1 VAVIIAG
8 ERFEAR
14 IEEAGA
20 ELRSLRDR
28 QSGAEYL
35 WPGDQTWW
43 SGSAPIL
50 FPNVGGL
57 KDGKYRHNGV
67 EYSLPQHGFARRSL
81 FAVAAASPV
90 SALFELAASAETRK
104 QYPFDFRLRV
114 TFLLEAHGLAVQYEV
129 SNAGAQNMLF
139 SIGSH
144 PAIRLPFAGGQLENY
159 YLHFSEEE
167 HIPRHFFDN
176 GLMLAETAPAFDS
189 SRQIF
194 LRPDLFERGV
204 LIFQHPASQVISIRN
219 SRNSQA
225 VSLVTGGA
233 PYLGLWAKPGR
244 CPFLCIEPWYGL
256 PDGPNATGELS
267 EKEGILRLEA
277 GGSFTSTYRLEIA

>member
-1 VAVIIAG
+1 MAVTIAG

-20 ELRSLRDR
+20 ELKSLKDR
-28 QSGAEYL
+28 QSGEEYL

-57 KDGKYRHNGV
+57 KNNKYTHRGA
-67 EYSLPQHGFARRSL
+67 EYSLPQHGFARRSRFSL
-81 FAVAAASPV
+81 AAAGPA
-90 SALFELAASAETRK
+90 SAAFELAAGTETRQ
-104 QYPFDFRLRV
+104 QYPFDFLLRA
-114 TFLLEAHGLAVQYEV
+114 TFLLEARGLAVQYDV
-129 SNAGAQNMLF
+129 TNTGAEELLF

-167 HIPRHFFDN
+167 SLERYFFDN
-176 GLMLAETAPAFDS
+176 GLMLGQTAPAFDT

-204 LIFQHPASQVISIRN
+204 LIFKHPASQVISIRN
-219 SRNSQA
+219 SLNPRA
-225 VSLVTGGA
+225 VAVVTGGA

-244 CPFLCIEPWYGL
+244 CPFLCIEPWFGL
-256 PDGPNATGELS
+256 PDSPESTGELS
-267 EKEGILRLEA
+267 AKEGILRLEA
-277 GGSFTSTYRLEIA
+277 GGVFTSTYRLEIT

>member
-1 VAVIIAG
+1 MAVVIAG

-14 IEEAGA
+14 IEEMGA
-20 ELRSLRDR
+20 ELKSLRDR
-28 QSGAEYL
+28 QSGAEYI

-57 KDGKYRHNGV
+57 KNNKYTHRGA

-81 FAVAAASPV
+81 FT
-90 SALFELAASAETRK
+90 LAASGASGAALELSSGEETRR
-104 QYPFDFRLRV
+104 QYPFDFRLRA
-114 TFLLEAHGLAVQYEV
+114 TFLVQDSGLAVQYEV
-129 SNAGAQNMLF
+129 TNTGSGEMLF

-144 PAIRLPFAGGQLENY
+144 PALRVPFAGGQLENY
-159 YLHFSEEE
+159 YLHFGEEE
-167 HIPRHFFDN
+167 NLERHFFDN
-176 GLMLAETAPAFDS
+176 GLMLDQTAPAFDT

-204 LIFQHPASQVISIRN
+204 LIFKHPASGIISIRN
-219 SRNSQA
+219 SQNPRS
-225 VSLVTGGA
+225 VSVTTGGA
-233 PYLGLWAKPGR
+233 PYLGVWAKPGR

-256 PDGPNATGELS
+256 PDSPGATGELS

-277 GGSFTSTYRLEIA
+277 GGTFTCTYRLEVA